1 VYIFPTPPSFSHSMG
16 QCSTTQLER
25 GEDNKAR
32 AVFATT
38 TSTIDIVSPKSANN
52 SKNDRIESEASADI
66 DTGAGTKFSNTN
78 KTAFTPE
85 NKVETQNRDET
96 SEERG
101 GNDPNKNTQNTPLI
115 SAAANAKMDMS
126 GAANMLRAVRQNVI
140 DPFMQATVPTE
151 GGNANSG
158 GEPMIVMNHHTQNA
172 ATPIGTNVASST
184 RNATSTGGANS
195 SGKRIYGN
203 NQEIQRSYSGEGG
216 ASNKKREEER
226 NEQPRREIPLP
237 PEGAVRMRCYRLNL
251 DAERGVSSPG
261 RGSHKSRDRI
271 WNTLPAVQPS
281 CSDDEG
287 NNTTEEKMAESVAKI
302 FRGLVVNR
310 DGTITSGRKGSRS
323 ATKGK
328 VDEKSRQAAKIDRAK
343 DLVEEAMKG
352 NSKKK
357 LDGEEGGDDDDTET
371 KMISLVVVGEYDD
384 MKYLV
389 RDGSKKLKE
398 AQGLP
403 DEALLNLNRPRSSGS
418 SSRRRGDT
426 NSSGQH
432 HHHSSKSHHRGNSG
446 APPMTPTTP
455 TRDRKRSQQHH
466 PAGVEHVQNNTT
478 PPKLNRHPRDRPSRR
493 EGGPKRF
500 ANVPDPCSDLF
511 AGGDSDWSEAL
522 AFPKGL
528 TSIWNCGA
536 TRDNNGTMS
545 PHKQY
550 ENGGEGR
557 DSGDKSTRNDDG
569 LGREGNSVRKIN
581 SPERN
586 EILVA

>member
-1 VYIFPTPPSFSHSMG
+1 
-16 QCSTTQLER
+16 
-25 GEDNKAR
+25 
-32 AVFATT
+32 
-38 TSTIDIVSPKSANN
+38 
-52 SKNDRIESEASADI
+52 
-66 DTGAGTKFSNTN
+66 
-78 KTAFTPE
+78 
-85 NKVETQNRDET
+85 
-96 SEERG
+96 
-101 GNDPNKNTQNTPLI
+101 
-115 SAAANAKMDMS
+115 MS

-140 DPFMQATVPTE
+140 DPFMQATNAQVDGVE
-151 GGNANSG
+151 GPVAGNG
-158 GEPMIVMNHHTQNA
+158 HTGEPMIVMNHHNSHHPST
-172 ATPIGTNVASST
+172 TPGGTAMASST
-184 RNATSTGGANS
+184 RNVSGSNHGAGSSSHNGGG
-195 SGKRIYGN
+195 GKRIFGSN
-203 NQEIQRSYSGEGG
+203 EDIQRGSKSETTK
-216 ASNKKREEER
+216 SNRDEER
-226 NEQPRREIPLP
+226 HESSRREVPLP

-251 DAERGVSSPG
+251 DVERGVSP
-261 RGSHKSRDRI
+261 RSRRSST
-271 WNTLPAVQPS
+271 WNALPAVQPS
-281 CSDDEG
+281 CSEDEKS
-287 NNTTEEKMAESVAKI
+287 TTEANMAESVAKI

-323 ATKGK
+323 ANKGK
-328 VDEKSRQAAKIDRAK
+328 ADEKSRQAAKIDRAK

-357 LDGEEGGDDDDTET
+357 LDGDEGGDGDDDAV

-418 SSRRRGDT
+418 SSRRRGGD
-426 NSSGQH
+426 SSG
-432 HHHSSKSHHRGNSG
+432 HHSSKSQHRGNSG

-466 PAGVEHVQNNTT
+466 PTGVEHVQHSTT
-478 PPKLNRHPRDRPSRR
+478 PPKLNRHPRDRPTRR
-493 EGGPKRF
+493 EGGSKRF
-500 ANVPDPCSDLF
+500 ANIPDPCSDLF
-511 AGGDSDWSEAL
+511 AGGDSDWSDAL

-536 TRDNNGTMS
+536 TRENNGTMS

-569 LGREGNSVRKIN
+569 LGREGTSVRKLN
-581 SPERN
+581 SPDRKEVL
-586 EILVA
+586 IA